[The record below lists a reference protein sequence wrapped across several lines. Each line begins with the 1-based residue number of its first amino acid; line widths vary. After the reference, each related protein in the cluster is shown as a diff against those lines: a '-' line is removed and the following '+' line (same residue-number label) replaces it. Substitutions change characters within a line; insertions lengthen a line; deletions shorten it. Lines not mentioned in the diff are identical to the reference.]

1 MDIAYLSTLSALAGS
16 AVGGLTSGVATWL
29 SQRVQARE
37 NQLAREMARRDDL
50 YKEFIAAASKAYG
63 EAIVSNEP
71 NVQEFVA
78 LYAMISRMRLQSPP
92 QTIACAEKIMRA
104 TIDTYFAP
112 GRTIR
117 EFHELAQSGS
127 GIDLLKDFSEVAR
140 GVAGIHKTVTVY
152 RPNFL
157 RPRSAQNFVNGF
169 LSKLL
174 PGFEP
179 AVRIMSMRAR
189 NVAGTWRCPG

>member
-16 AVGGLTSGVATWL
+16 VVGGLTSGVATWL

-37 NQLAREMARRDDL
+37 SQLAREMARRDDL

-78 LYAMISRMRLQSPP
+78 LYAMISRMRL
-92 QTIACAEKIMRA
+92 RA

-112 GRTIR
+112 GKTIR

-140 GVAGIHKTVTVY
+140 EE
-152 RPNFL
+152 L
-157 RPRSAQNFVNGF
+157 RAFTT
-169 LSKLL
+169 L
-174 PGFEP
+174 
-179 AVRIMSMRAR
+179 
-189 NVAGTWRCPG
+189 

>member
-1 MDIAYLSTLSALAGS
+1 M
-16 AVGGLTSGVATWL
+16 
-29 SQRVQARE
+29 
-37 NQLAREMARRDDL
+37 
-50 YKEFIAAASKAYG
+50 
-63 EAIVSNEP
+63 SNEP
-71 NVQEFVA
+71 NVQELVA
-78 LYAMISRMRLQSPP
+78 LYAMISRMRVQSLP
-92 QTIACAEKIMRA
+92 QTVACAEKIMRA
-104 TIDTYFAP
+104 TIDTHFAP
-112 GRTIR
+112 GKTIG
-117 EFHELAQSGS
+117 EFHELVHSGS
-127 GIDLLKDFSEVAR
+127 GIDLPKDFSEVAR

-179 AVRIMSMRAR
+179 AIRIMSMRAR

>member
-16 AVGGLTSGVATWL
+16 VVGGLTSGVATWL

-37 NQLAREMARRDDL
+37 SQLAREMARRDDL
-50 YKEFIAAASKAYG
+50 YKEFIAAASKAY

-140 GVAGIHKTVTVY
+140 KELGAFTT
-152 RPNFL
+152 L
-157 RPRSAQNFVNGF
+157 
-169 LSKLL
+169 
-174 PGFEP
+174 
-179 AVRIMSMRAR
+179 
-189 NVAGTWRCPG
+189 

>member
-92 QTIACAEKIMRA
+92 QTVACAEKIMRA
-104 TIDTYFAP
+104 TIDTYLHLIRRFANSMNWS
-112 GRTIR
+112 GADR
-117 EFHELAQSGS
+117 ESICSRISAKSR
-127 GIDLLKDFSEVAR
+127 AR
-140 GVAGIHKTVTVY
+140 SCGHSSAVTVY
-152 RPNFL
+152 RAGLSTPLEAL
-157 RPRSAQNFVNGF
+157 RTSQMD
-169 LSKLL
+169 S
-174 PGFEP
+174 
-179 AVRIMSMRAR
+179 
-189 NVAGTWRCPG
+189 